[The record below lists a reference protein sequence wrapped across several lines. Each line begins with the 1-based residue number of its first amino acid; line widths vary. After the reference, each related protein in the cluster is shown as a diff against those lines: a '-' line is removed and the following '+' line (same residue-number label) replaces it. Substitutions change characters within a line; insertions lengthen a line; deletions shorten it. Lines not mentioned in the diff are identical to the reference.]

1 MSGGDAS
8 LALAPTGVEQKVDVA
23 AIIADGLTK
32 HPTVDKDDPLLFKHR
47 FEHHDAAT
55 NRLTY
60 YQYEARRHA
69 HVVILDDLNA
79 TFCTYE
85 EDEDDSSLL
94 WLTLDVSHYAPQL
107 DEPHRRLDPH
117 GTRGQLLGSR
127 APNSAELLREARRV
141 SSARHAIQPP
151 S

>member
-1 MSGGDAS
+1 MKMSAALLLALAVGAGASASSPPADDAS
-8 LALAPTGVEQKVDVA
+8 LAVAPTGVEQKEDVA

-55 NRLTY
+55 NQLTY

-69 HVVILDDLNA
+69 HVVILDNLNA

-85 EDEDDSSLL
+85 EDEDDLSLI
-94 WLTLDVSHYAPQL
+94 H
-107 DEPHRRLDPH
+107 
-117 GTRGQLLGSR
+117 
-127 APNSAELLREARRV
+127 
-141 SSARHAIQPP
+141 I
-151 S
+151 